1 MSVAPADQNPAP
13 FLNVSFYRFLDISD
27 QERPLWRASIKE
39 RALKLG
45 LKGTILLAPE
55 GINGFLSGSPEELR
69 VFLEELRRDYAGLAG
84 LDVKESYSSE
94 QPFRRML
101 VKLKKEIITMG
112 VSMIRPKEHTGPRV
126 EPETLKK
133 WLDAGEEVVLVDTRN
148 DYEYKLG
155 SFKDARLLDLKSF
168 RQFPDQLKAHTAEWK
183 DKRVVMFCTGGIRC
197 EKATALAEDY
207 GFKNVWQ
214 LEGGILRYF
223 EKVGGA
229 HWNGECFVFDHRVA
243 LDPELKETST
253 AQCFECRAV
262 LTADEQRPGGHVCH
276 KTA

>member
-262 LTADEQRPGGHVCH
+262 LTADEQRPGGHVCQ